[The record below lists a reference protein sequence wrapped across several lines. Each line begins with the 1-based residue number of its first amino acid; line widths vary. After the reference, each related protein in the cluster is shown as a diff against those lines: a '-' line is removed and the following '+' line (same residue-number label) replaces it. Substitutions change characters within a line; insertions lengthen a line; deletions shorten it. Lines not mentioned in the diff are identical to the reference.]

1 MSLKVPTNTSQLAAP
16 QIQSFD
22 LAGSVSKDLGK
33 ITNYIAERSLIE
45 ESKRNRITIEG
56 EKLAMQNLMTAE
68 KDKAL
73 IQIEENKDI
82 SFDANKAVKEYEKS
96 IVAFDAQLAK
106 THPQTQKEFKAIY
119 DATNIKNKGLIS
131 RAAIQRQ
138 NSINL
143 RNIDVANDNYKRD
156 ARTSYDNNGYYIS
169 NVVLQLNKLGQVALT
184 LGPEVYKQKTQD
196 LVTFDVEM
204 QLRDLLKP
212 ESETDFLN
220 KLQKTR
226 NLQVEIAVPS
236 EDEQGKFTYKKV
248 KLRKDDPIY
257 KELISDLLETADTID
272 RTTDRINKNMTADIN
287 EQIDELYVEMSK
299 TRGKDDLIS
308 IKQQIQTL
316 LEQIP
321 SGEARDKARKRVDSL
336 SNNKISNKGFI
347 DDLEI
352 VTGSA
357 LLDVEDF
364 NNYLIDALNNNLIT
378 EGDYSRFKS
387 LYKENFE
394 LKNEIP
400 NNLLENMQ
408 RNLASRYG
416 TNLSGM
422 QLYIQTKKVSKD
434 SANNLTKT
442 INSIGAD
449 RYSEKAIEAQRV
461 LLTLIKEI
469 RANGK
474 TIEEIFSGDLGVYK
488 ESAKQYKLDEDASII
503 DLAEAIA
510 NEIVETTDG
519 QASEINIGGQ
529 KYVITNLDEI
539 ANAITTNMNTENPNE
554 FETNYRKIQQKVI
567 YDENGNYTSSRN
579 ETVEEYDQ
587 RMEFL
592 RIFKRAGRSM
602 TKQKAEAYAEI
613 LGVNFENFATM
624 IEDAKQTQKN
634 AEINTQETQIEE

>member
-16 QIQSFD
+16 QIKSFD
-22 LAGSVSKDLGK
+22 LAGAVSKDLGK

-56 EKLAMQNLMTAE
+56 EKLAMTNLMTAE

-73 IQIEENKDI
+73 IQIEENKNI
-82 SFDANKAVKEYEKS
+82 SYDANKAVKEYEKN
-96 IVAFDAQLAK
+96 IAAFDAELAK

-119 DATNIKNKGLIS
+119 DATNIKNKGLIA

-143 RNIDVANDNYKRD
+143 RNIDVSTDNYKRD

-184 LGPEVYKQKTQD
+184 LGPDVYRQKTQD

-204 QLRDLLKP
+204 QLRALLKP

-226 NLQVEIAVPS
+226 NLEVEVAVPS
-236 EDEQGKFTYKKV
+236 EDEQGKFTYKKI

-272 RTTDRINKNMTADIN
+272 RTTDQINKNMTTNIN
-287 EQIDELYVEMSK
+287 EQIDELFVEMSK
-299 TRGKDDLIS
+299 TRGKEDLIA
-308 IKQQIQTL
+308 IKQQIQNL

-321 SGEARDKARKRVDSL
+321 PGEARDKARKRVDSL
-336 SNNKISNKGFI
+336 SNNKISNKAFI

-357 LLDVEDF
+357 LLDEEDF

-387 LYKENFE
+387 LYKENFK

-408 RNLASRYG
+408 KNLASRYG
-416 TNLSGM
+416 TSVNNL
-422 QLYIQTKKVSKD
+422 QVFVQTKRVSKD
-434 SANNLTKT
+434 SANNMTKT
-442 INSIGAD
+442 INTIGGD

-474 TIEEIFSGDLGVYK
+474 TIEEIFSGDLGIYE
-488 ESAKQYKLDEDASII
+488 ESAKQYKLDKDASII

-510 NEIVETTDG
+510 EETVGTTDG
-519 QASEINIGGQ
+519 QANEITIGGQ

-539 ANAITTNMNTENPNE
+539 ANAITTNMNTENANE
-554 FETNYRKIQQKVI
+554 FETNYRKKQQKTI
-567 YDENGNYTSSRN
+567 YDENGNYTSSRD
-579 ETVEEYDQ
+579 ETVEEYNQ

-592 RIFKRAGRSM
+592 RIFKRAGSSM
-602 TKQKAEAYAEI
+602 TKEKAEAYAEI
-613 LGVNFENFATM
+613 LGVDFENFATM

-634 AEINTQETQIEE
+634 AEINTQETRIEE

>member
-22 LAGSVSKDLGK
+22 LAGAVSKDLGN

-226 NLQVEIAVPS
+226 NIEVEIAVPS

-299 TRGKDDLIS
+299 TRGKDDLIA

-336 SNNKISNKGFI
+336 SNNKISNKAFI

-357 LLDVEDF
+357 LLDEEDF

-387 LYKENFE
+387 LYKENFQI
-394 LKNEIP
+394 KNEIP

>member
-1 MSLKVPTNTSQLAAP
+1 MSLKVPTNTPQLTAP
-16 QIQSFD
+16 QIKSFD
-22 LAGSVSKDLGK
+22 LAGAVSKDVGK
-33 ITNYIAERSLIE
+33 ITNYLAERSLIE

-96 IVAFDAQLAK
+96 IAAFDAQLAK
-106 THPQTQKEFKAIY
+106 THPQTQKEFRAIY

-143 RNIDVANDNYKRD
+143 RNVDVSIDNYKRD
-156 ARTSYDNNGYYIS
+156 ARTSYDNNKYYIS
-169 NVVLQLNKLGQVALT
+169 NVVLELNKLGQVGLT

-204 QLRDLLKP
+204 QLRDKLKP
-212 ESETDFLN
+212 KSETDFLN

-226 NLQVEIAVPS
+226 NLEVEIAVPS

-272 RTTDRINKNMTADIN
+272 RTTDRINKNMTTDIN
-287 EQIDELYVEMSK
+287 EQIDELFVEMSK
-299 TRGKDDLIS
+299 TRGKDDLIA

-336 SNNKISNKGFI
+336 SNNKISNKAFI

-357 LLDVEDF
+357 LLDEEDF

-387 LYKENFE
+387 LYKENFQ

-408 RNLASRYG
+408 KNLASRYG
-416 TNLSGM
+416 TSVNNL
-422 QLYIQTKKVSKD
+422 QFFIQTKRVSKD

-442 INSIGAD
+442 INTIGGD

-474 TIEEIFSGDLGVYK
+474 TIEEIFSGDLGVHK
-488 ESAKQYKLDEDASII
+488 ESAKQYNLDEDASII

-510 NEIVETTDG
+510 DKIDATTDG
-519 QASEINIGGQ
+519 QASEIIIGGQ

-592 RIFKRAGRSM
+592 RIFKRLGSSM
-602 TKQKAEAYAEI
+602 TKEKAEAYAEI